1 MVPDVYGMD
10 DVGCS
15 GRESSIRACSHL
27 SQDTCGGWE
36 GAGVVCTMKGNIK
49 NNIKFSQSF

>member
-49 NNIKFSQSF
+49 NNIKLS